1 MLISKFFFKNA
12 FWKIHKPISSIRKCP
27 FHSIFSQNVAN
38 LKVKNCNSS
47 CLNIFSPLPPI
58 CISFLN
64 GLIFR
69 KFFFLRSSYC
79 WFLTALNMVRFTTFS
94 LSCMFQIFF
103 RSLPHLLLIWNYR
116 FQISFCLILHCQ
128 SFLWLFH
135 RWLHAYKNLFQSQ
148 VDQYLIV
155 ILCFVL
161 GSPRWCVPC
170 LLFTEKGVCGILFLR
185 HPIS

>member
-1 MLISKFFFKNA
+1 MDLYFVN
-12 FWKIHKPISSIRKCP
+12 
-27 FHSIFSQNVAN
+27 
-38 LKVKNCNSS
+38 
-47 CLNIFSPLPPI
+47 
-58 CISFLN
+58 
-64 GLIFR
+64 
-69 KFFFLRSSYC
+69 FFFLRSSYC

-116 FQISFCLILHCQ
+116 FQISFCLILHHQ

-170 LLFTEKGVCGILFLR
+170 LLFTEKGVCGILCLCPLVTQWPWKAISSWDIPFLR
-185 HPIS
+185 WRWYLPLKIVVNIHQIIYLKHMMQSKHSLVDIV